1 MFALVQ
7 VEDFDQG
14 ELYARLKQSADEKA
28 CGNTG
33 AIVTFTGLVRDFNN
47 AGDIDGIELE
57 HYPGMTEK
65 ALMLLVEQASERF
78 SLNSAGALHRV
89 GRIHNNEQIV
99 WVGAAA
105 PHRQAAFD
113 AACYLMDM
121 LKQSVPLWKKEFK
134 GDKSEWVAAKASD
147 DKAAL
152 KWMRKS
158 NGLFFS
164 NATFKLC

>member
-7 VEDFDQG
+7 DADFDHG
-14 ELYARLKQSADEKA
+14 ELYARLKQSADERA
-28 CGNTG
+28 SGNTG

-65 ALMLLVEQASERF
+65 ALMKLVEQAVVRF

-89 GRIHNNEQIV
+89 GRIYNNEQIV

-105 PHRQAAFD
+105 QHRQAAFD
-113 AACYLMDM
+113 AASFLMDM
-121 LKQSVPLWKKEFK
+121 LKQSVPLWKKELK
-134 GDKSEWVAAKASD
+134 QGESIWVKPKASD
-147 DKAAL
+147 DYAAL
-152 KWMRKS
+152 KWLK
-158 NGLFFS
+158 
-164 NATFKLC
+164 

>member
-7 VEDFDQG
+7 DADFDHG
-14 ELYARLKQSADEKA
+14 ELYARLKQSADERA
-28 CGNTG
+28 SGNTG

-65 ALMLLVEQASERF
+65 ALMKLVEQAVVRF

-105 PHRQAAFD
+105 QHRPAAFD
-113 AACYLMDM
+113 AASFLMDM

-134 GDKSEWVAAKASD
+134 GDNSEWVAAKASD

-152 KWMRKS
+152 KWMLK
-158 NGLFFS
+158 
-164 NATFKLC
+164 K

>member
-7 VEDFDQG
+7 DADFDHG
-14 ELYARLKQSADEKA
+14 ELYARLKQSADERA
-28 CGNTG
+28 SGNTG

-65 ALMLLVEQASERF
+65 ALMKLVEQAVVRF

-89 GRIHNNEQIV
+89 GRIYNNEQIV

-105 PHRQAAFD
+105 QHRQAAFD
-113 AACYLMDM
+113 AASFLMDM
-121 LKQSVPLWKKEFK
+121 LKQSVPLWKKEFTR
-134 GDKSEWVAAKASD
+134 DNSRWVEVKASD

-152 KWMRKS
+152 AWLREK
-158 NGLFFS
+158 
-164 NATFKLC
+164 

>member
-7 VEDFDQG
+7 DADFDHG
-14 ELYARLKQSADEKA
+14 ELYARLKQSADERA
-28 CGNTG
+28 SGNTG

-65 ALMLLVEQASERF
+65 ALMKLVEQAVVRF

-89 GRIHNNEQIV
+89 GRIYNNEQIV

-152 KWMRKS
+152 KWMRK
-158 NGLFFS
+158 
-164 NATFKLC
+164 K

>member
-7 VEDFDQG
+7 DADFDHG
-14 ELYARLKQSADEKA
+14 ELYARLKQSADERA
-28 CGNTG
+28 SGNTG

-65 ALMLLVEQASERF
+65 ALMKLVEQAVVRF

-89 GRIHNNEQIV
+89 GRIYNNEQIV

-105 PHRQAAFD
+105 QHRQAAFD
-113 AACYLMDM
+113 AASFLMDM

-134 GDKSEWVAAKASD
+134 GDNAEWVAAKASD

-152 KWMRKS
+152 KWMLK
-158 NGLFFS
+158 
-164 NATFKLC
+164 K

>member
-7 VEDFDQG
+7 DADFDHG
-14 ELYARLKQSADEKA
+14 ELYARLKQSADERA
-28 CGNTG
+28 SGNTG

-65 ALMLLVEQASERF
+65 ALMKLVEQAVVRF

-89 GRIHNNEQIV
+89 GRIYNNEQIV

-105 PHRQAAFD
+105 QHRQAAFD
-113 AACYLMDM
+113 AASFLMDM

-134 GDKSEWVAAKASD
+134 GECSQWVETKASD

-152 KWMRKS
+152 KWMTSK
-158 NGLFFS
+158 
-164 NATFKLC
+164 

>member
-28 CGNTG
+28 CGHTG

-47 AGDIDGIELE
+47 VGDIDGIELE

-78 SLNSAGALHRV
+78 SLNSAGALHRAV
-89 GRIHNNEQIV
+89 SYTHLTLPTKRIV
-99 WVGAAA
+99 
-105 PHRQAAFD
+105 
-113 AACYLMDM
+113 
-121 LKQSVPLWKKEFK
+121 
-134 GDKSEWVAAKASD
+134 
-147 DKAAL
+147 
-152 KWMRKS
+152 
-158 NGLFFS
+158 
-164 NATFKLC
+164 

>member
-7 VEDFDQG
+7 DADFDHG
-14 ELYARLKQSADEKA
+14 ELYARLKQSADERA
-28 CGNTG
+28 SGNTG

-65 ALMLLVEQASERF
+65 ALMKLVEQAVVRF

-89 GRIHNNEQIV
+89 GRIYNNEQIV

-105 PHRQAAFD
+105 QHRQAAFD
-113 AACYLMDM
+113 AASYLMDM

-134 GDKSEWVAAKASD
+134 GDSSEWVAAKASD

-152 KWMRKS
+152 KWMHK
-158 NGLFFS
+158 
-164 NATFKLC
+164 K

>member
-1 MFALVQ
+1 M
-7 VEDFDQG
+7 
-14 ELYARLKQSADEKA
+14 
-28 CGNTG
+28 
-33 AIVTFTGLVRDFNN
+33 RDFNN

-134 GDKSEWVAAKASD
+134 GDKSEWVEAKASD

-152 KWMRKS
+152 KWMHK
-158 NGLFFS
+158 
-164 NATFKLC
+164 K